1 MEIMRKSY
9 STFGLVI
16 ALLSLIVAA
25 IACGED
31 EIIHDVA
38 YVVEN
43 EDQSMFLLNRSGE
56 YSKVINDTVTNP
68 KWSPNQRYVAYL
80 TDAGQGA
87 GQLMIW
93 NRADSDT
100 ERVLGSSERV
110 ETFFWSPDSRMIA
123 YQAVSQDYKSTEVF
137 VHEFESGETTLLARE
152 PLGNVEL
159 GNWSGDNQWVVMCL
173 ILEES
178 EGIYKRSVHGVDEV
192 QLTDYEDSRPRFSI
206 DGKRVAF
213 SRKQPD
219 GSSDIYTLVVDTGN
233 GPSAAK
239 ALTNDSGD
247 ETDFEWA
254 PDGRN
259 IIFITEKDGNSEI
272 YSVDTEKKDLRRLTQ
287 NRIDD
292 ADPKWSSDGSQI
304 LFRSDADGQ
313 YDLFAMDFKSG
324 SQDRILSTTSSIVAA
339 DW

>member
-1 MEIMRKSY
+1 MRKSY
-9 STFGLVI
+9 STFGLLAI
-16 ALLSLIVAA
+16 LICIFVA
-25 IACGED
+25 ITACGDD
-31 EIIHDVA
+31 EIVHDVA
-38 YVVEN
+38 YVLEN
-43 EDQSMFLLNRSGE
+43 ENHNMFVLDRSGE
-56 YSKVINDTVTNP
+56 YSKVINDSVTNP
-68 KWSPNQRYVAYL
+68 KWSPNQRKVAYL
-80 TDAGQGA
+80 ADAGQGA

-93 NRADSDT
+93 HREDGNT
-100 ERVLGSSERV
+100 ERVPDASERV
-110 ETFFWSPDSRMIA
+110 EEFFWSPDSRMIA
-123 YQAVSQDYKSTEVF
+123 YQSVSHDYKLTEVF
-137 VHEFESGETTLLARE
+137 VHELEGGETTLLASE

-173 ILEES
+173 ILEDS

-213 SRKQPD
+213 ARKQSD
-219 GSSDIYTLVVDTGN
+219 GSSDIYMMVVDTGN

-239 ALTNDSGD
+239 ALTSDSGD

-259 IIFITEKDGNSEI
+259 IIYVTEKDGNPEI
-272 YSVDTEKKDLRRLTQ
+272 YAVDTEKKTSRRLTQ
-287 NRIDD
+287 NRIED

-313 YDLFAMDFKSG
+313 YDLFAMNFKSG
-324 SQDRILSTTSSIVAA
+324 AQDRIHSASSSIVAA